1 MLRAI
6 KNRLRSGLPP
16 AIFLG
21 ITWYFGWNALHGHS
35 GLEAQNVQRAEL
47 AQAQQQFA
55 ATDATRQQWETKIA
69 DLSGQSISPDML
81 DGQARKVLNL
91 ANPNDL
97 VIDLSQNK
105 SAE

>member
-6 KNRLRSGLPP
+6 KYRLRSYLPP
-16 AIFLG
+16 AIFLAISG
-21 ITWYFGWNALHGHS
+21 YFGWNAMHGKS
-35 GLEAQNVQRAEL
+35 GLEAQNVQLAEL
-47 AQAQQQFA
+47 AQARQAFSA
-55 ATDATRQQWETKIA
+55 ADTERQQWEVRIA
-69 DLSGQSISPDML
+69 DLSGRSISQDML

-97 VIDLSQNK
+97 VIDLPQNK

>member
-6 KNRLRSGLPP
+6 KYRLRSYLPP
-16 AIFLG
+16 AIFLAISG
-21 ITWYFGWNALHGHS
+21 YFGWNAMHGKS
-35 GLEAQNVQRAEL
+35 GLEAQNVQIAEL
-47 AQAQQQFA
+47 AQAQQAFSA
-55 ATDATRQQWETKIA
+55 ADAERQQWEVRIA
-69 DLSGQSISPDML
+69 DLSGRSISQDML

-97 VIDLSQNK
+97 VIDLPQNK

>member
-6 KNRLRSGLPP
+6 KHRLRIILPP
-16 AIFLG
+16 AVFFA
-21 ITWYFGWNALHGHS
+21 ITWYFGWNALHGKS
-35 GLEAQNVQRAEL
+35 GLEAQRVQQAEL
-47 AQAQQQFA
+47 TQANLAFNTA
-55 ATDATRQQWETKIA
+55 DTERQQWETRIA

-105 SAE
+105 NAE